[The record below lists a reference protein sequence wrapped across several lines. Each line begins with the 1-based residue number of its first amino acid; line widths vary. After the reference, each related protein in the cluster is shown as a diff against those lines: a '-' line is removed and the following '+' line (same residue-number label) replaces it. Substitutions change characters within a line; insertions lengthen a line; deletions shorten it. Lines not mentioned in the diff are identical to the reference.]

1 MPGDRLA
8 KTQRFDSFYVRLEWP
23 TFHKIQF
30 IKFYI
35 FIKFLPRYKRLPPE
49 SLYLGSVGD
58 PGLDMVNELDPLGLR
73 EELRVGHNVMSHY
86 SLIFFA
92 DVIEIFPKMY

>member
-1 MPGDRLA
+1 MQKHSALTVSMCDLSGRL
-8 KTQRFDSFYVRLEWP
+8 TQKV
-23 TFHKIQF
+23 QF

-35 FIKFLPRYKRLPPE
+35 FIKFLPRYKRLPPGV
-49 SLYLGSVGD
+49 LYLGSVGD

-73 EELRVGHNVMSHY
+73 EELGVGHNVMSHY

-92 DVIEIFPKMY
+92 DVIEIFPEMY